1 MKLKTT
7 QIIKMIRPS
16 VLNYR
21 IRVKNQRKLYEEL
34 TRRLWWKFDVFE
46 YCDNIK
52 EFDISMPNIKG
63 YFDWRDSRCLR
74 FPPKKYIPK
83 NLPLI
88 DKTKPLFHIIRLKE
102 NRFKV
107 VWIKDKH

>member
-1 MKLKTT
+1 MKIKTT

-16 VLNYR
+16 VLNYM

-34 TRRLWWKFDVFE
+34 RRRLWWKFKVIE
-46 YCDNIK
+46 YCDNK
-52 EFDISMPNIKG
+52 DEFNSSVLKIKG

-83 NLPLI
+83 NLPLM
-88 DKTKPLFHIIRLKE
+88 DKLKPLFHIIRLKE

-107 VWIKDKH
+107 VWIKNKH